1 MTGQH
6 MNELVE
12 SAHNEEQFVRFALNE
27 EEYAVCAVS
36 VQEIIRLGKIRSV
49 PHLPA
54 FLKGVINLRGTII
67 PVIDLKL
74 KFGMSSAL
82 YNDHTCIIVTEFS
95 GGVMG
100 LIVDEVSDVLRLSE
114 SAIAEKP
121 SFGTSV
127 NADFIKGVGNADE
140 TMIII
145 LDMEKVLS
153 DREVEILNETREQGP
168 RD

>member
-1 MTGQH
+1 MTSE
-6 MNELVE
+6 NLNSLIE
-12 SAHNEEQFVRFALNE
+12 SARDEQQFVRFALNE
-27 EEYAVCAVS
+27 EEYAVGAIS

-49 PHLPA
+49 PHLPN

-67 PVIDLKL
+67 PVIDLKV
-74 KFGMSSAL
+74 KFGMSSDG
-82 YNDHTCIIVTEFS
+82 YDDHTCIIVTEFS

-114 SAIAEKP
+114 NDIAEKP

-140 TMIII
+140 TMVII
-145 LDMEKVLS
+145 LDVEKVLS
-153 DREVEILNETREQGP
+153 DREVEIMNETREQDSG
-168 RD
+168 D

>member
-1 MTGQH
+1 MTAQ
-6 MNELVE
+6 NLNDLIE
-12 SAHNEEQFVRFALNE
+12 SARDEQQFVRFALND
-27 EEYAVCAVS
+27 EEYAVGAVS

-74 KFGMSSAL
+74 KFGMTSDG
-82 YNDHTCIIVTEFS
+82 YDDHTCIIVTEFS

-114 SAIAEKP
+114 NSIAEKP

-140 TMIII
+140 SMIII
-145 LDMEKVLS
+145 LDVEKVLS
-153 DREVEILNETREQGP
+153 DREVEIMNETREP
-168 RD
+168 SPED